1 MFRGRQKAA
10 QSYAEKPQYREA
22 EEQEAQL
29 QTKQSL
35 ETTL

>member
-1 MFRGRQKAA
+1 V
-10 QSYAEKPQYREA
+10 ETPQYREA

-35 ETTL
+35 ETTLN